1 MQRIRKIYH
10 HQATIHGDLAK
21 LSVCN
26 LTRAKRKS
34 NWPKP
39 SDVNPISGTILD
51 SMDHSFILYLLAVVL
66 VLVGIAGVILPALPG
81 IPLVFAGLL
90 LAAWA
95 DDFVHVGWLPLTV
108 LGLLTLLSFA
118 VDILATVVGAQR
130 VGASRKALWGTF
142 LGSIVGVFF
151 MPIGLFAGPLA
162 GALLGEYWH
171 TRELGRST
179 KVGLATWLGIL
190 LGFALKLALV
200 IAMLGLFAFAWFF

>member
-1 MQRIRKIYH
+1 MQRIWTIYH

-51 SMDHSFILYLLAVVL
+51 SMDHSFILYLLAIVL

-151 MPIGLFAGPLA
+151 MPIGLFVGPLA